1 MQSFKYL
8 KRLKLLIIVSI
19 LCASYS
25 NSFAQYHQIIIG
37 GGIAPLH
44 KSGQSDFS
52 PLTMPYD
59 TYIMYQRGNI
69 GLRVDYN
76 WNGAYQ
82 KENFSFTNSAY
93 EISLTYSLKEQ
104 FRLTKFNPY
113 FRLGGS
119 KWKTIFTTE
128 GYPGITD
135 YELKIEED
143 QGYGF
148 VGALGI
154 TYPYRSFAFGI
165 EAQYAKNG
173 TSQFIAGGFDPQ
185 PLLSDQFRL
194 MFTAQYRLPITI
206 SSSKGFA
213 ITCPKF

>member
-1 MQSFKYL
+1 MNYL
-8 KRLKLLIIVSI
+8 KHQRALKLLIFLGIF
-19 LCASYS
+19 CAAHTT
-25 NSFAQYHQIIIG
+25 SFSQFHQIIIG
-37 GGIAPLH
+37 GGVAPLH

-52 PLTMPYD
+52 PLSMPYD
-59 TYIMYQRGNI
+59 AYIMYQRGNI

-76 WNGAYQ
+76 WKGAYQ

-93 EISLTYSLKEQ
+93 EVSLTYSLKEQ
-104 FRLTKFNPY
+104 LRFEHINPY
-113 FRLGGS
+113 IRIGGS

-143 QGYGF
+143 KGYGF
-148 VGALGI
+148 IGALGVS
-154 TYPYRSFAFGI
+154 YPYKSFAFGL

-194 MFTAQYRLPITI
+194 MLTAQYRLPITI
-206 SSSKGFA
+206 SSSKGFS

>member
-1 MQSFKYL
+1 MNYL
-8 KRLKLLIIVSI
+8 KHQKRFKLLILLSIV
-19 LCASYS
+19 CASYS
-25 NSFAQYHQIIIG
+25 TSFGQFHQIIIG
-37 GGIAPLH
+37 GGVAPLH
-44 KSGQSDFS
+44 KSGQSDFAI
-52 PLTMPYD
+52 LKMPYD
-59 TYIMYQRGNI
+59 TYIMYQRGNL
-69 GLRVDYN
+69 GLRIDYN
-76 WNGAYQ
+76 WNSTYQ
-82 KENFSFTNSAY
+82 KENFSFTTNAY
-93 EISLTYSLKEQ
+93 EVSLTYSLKEQ
-104 FRLTKFNPY
+104 FRLTKLNPY
-113 FRLGGS
+113 VRLGGS
-119 KWKTIFTTE
+119 KWKTVFTTE

-143 QGYGF
+143 QGYGL

-154 TYPYRSFAFGI
+154 TYPYKSFAFGI